1 MDSTIRGSPVESEA
15 VSRDKPLNG
24 EEFSVYLFIV
34 WAKGPPGGLGTIR
47 ETFLQ
52 TSVHVLYVNC
62 VNGTGIEY

>member
-1 MDSTIRGSPVESEA
+1 M
-15 VSRDKPLNG
+15 
-24 EEFSVYLFIV
+24 YLFIV

-62 VNGTGIEY
+62 VNGTGIESLSLNFNFSAVETRLFWMKQI